1 MKKGD
6 WGTAVQLHEK
16 ELREKYM
23 CLYGNEKEYTLLLDT
38 MKQYYEKRS
47 DVLKKLDAQRLADP
61 QWYRD
66 GKMLGMTMYP
76 KLFAGGLKG
85 LIGHLPFR
93 TEDHLSSSDAPLENA
108 PSEQRRRLCSGRF
121 HLR

>member
-85 LIGHLPFR
+85 LIGHL
-93 TEDHLSSSDAPLENA
+93 D
-108 PSEQRRRLCSGRF
+108 
-121 HLR
+121 

>member
-85 LIGHLPFR
+85 LIGHL
-93 TEDHLSSSDAPLENA
+93 DYL
-108 PSEQRRRLCSGRF
+108 SEQIRR
-121 HLR
+121 